1 MIYVTF
7 KGHSCGNVNGI
18 AVHSTAKVQVLVPAP
33 NKGVAADLAL
43 KSSRYG
49 ALPLC

>member
-7 KGHSCGNVNGI
+7 KGHSCGNVNEI
-18 AVHSTAKVQVLVPAP
+18 AVHSAKVQVLVPAP
-33 NKGVAADLAL
+33 NKGVAADLAP